1 MIKCIPYNE
10 KADVYSFTIQF
21 WEMIALSRPYKK
33 LAKVSASMIEKMVS
47 EKNHRPEIDP
57 KWAPAVKS
65 VLEQGWDPSPK
76 ERPSFTEM
84 KKLIYDCV
92 LDAGGDEEL
101 NTSIDKSGRSF
112 RNLKI

>member
-65 VLEQGWDPSPK
+65 VLSQGWHPSPK